1 MENIVTKQNA
11 GFPWREAGKKLL
23 QILLV
28 CYAAILVMTLL
39 QVVLYA
45 VPGEEDTAATGAAV
59 ITQGFAGLLDI
70 VTAMVSAIGTIILLW
85 GFFEWGLSWQGQDG
99 YTQSSSFKRIS
110 GGIVMILAPQL
121 INIFLTQV

>member
-45 VPGEEDTAATGAAV
+45 VPGEEDTACYGCRSDYAR
-59 ITQGFAGLLDI
+59 GFAGLLDI

-85 GFFEWGLSWQGQDG
+85 GFFEWGCPGRDRTAIRSLPHSRGFPEG
-99 YTQSSSFKRIS
+99 SS
-110 GGIVMILAPQL
+110 
-121 INIFLTQV
+121 